1 MQTIERKGVDGVV
14 VNPNRDKFLK
24 EQRDLKQQYLGG
36 ARDNQTERTSDP
48 EYNNK
53 NDTDISVGAT
63 GREVDED

>member
-1 MQTIERKGVDGVV
+1 MQTLERKGAGGVV

-36 ARDNQTERTSDP
+36 ARDNRTEMKSDP

-63 GREVDED
+63 GREVEEE

>member
-1 MQTIERKGVDGVV
+1 MRTLERKGVGGIV
-14 VNPNRDKFLK
+14 VNPNQDKFLK

-36 ARDNQTERTSDP
+36 ARDNRTERTSDP

-63 GREVDED
+63 GREVE

>member
-1 MQTIERKGVDGVV
+1 M
-14 VNPNRDKFLK
+14 VNPNQDKFLK

-36 ARDNQTERTSDP
+36 ARDNRTERTSDP

-63 GREVDED
+63 GREVE